1 VSKGVSTLGFRLL
14 LLFAVGIGLWGLLQ
28 AARPSKPD
36 AIPEPPIEE
45 LRESAGFEEMEG
57 PRSSQWPKVR
67 AEHLRKHPTCAACGS
82 VEDLNVHHLQPFHL
96 DPSLELYPPNLLTV
110 CREHHFYVCHD
121 PDGPWEPGRPN
132 WSAVNPKAKE
142 HCDSIKSNKRSL
154 VLP

>member
-1 VSKGVSTLGFRLL
+1 MSKSVPVFEFRLL
-14 LLFAVGIGLWGLLQ
+14 LLLAVGIGLWGLLQ

-45 LRESAGFEEMEG
+45 LRESADFEEMEG

-82 VEDLNVHHLQPFHL
+82 TEDLNVHHIQPFHL
-96 DPSLELYPPNLLTV
+96 DPSLELYPPNLMTV
-110 CREHHFYVCHD
+110 CRDHHFYVCHD

-132 WSAVNPKAKE
+132 WSAANPKAKL
-142 HCDSIKSNKRSL
+142 HCEWIKSGKRSL